1 MYEECPSSRTSRCT
15 LCLLFQLVAGVVC
28 SNALLLRSRPVR
40 QSLTCES
47 EAAGYLV
54 GEVQTTKG
62 EAGDNRIGDQVRTVS
77 VINDT
82 QRSKREKM
90 AERER
95 DMEMEMDG
103 FLRLDMGLGATKGDP
118 GKVGV
123 AVWRNDFE
131 SVKGALLP
139 RLSLLHATNCR
150 FREAG
155 KCESKSTSKALCP
168 SQLRPRYPDRSRCMR
183 IHAQTA

>member
-28 SNALLLRSRPVR
+28 SNALLLRCRPVR

-95 DMEMEMDG
+95 NMEMEMEMEMDG

-118 GKVGV
+118 GKVGM
-123 AVWRNDFE
+123 AERLRKCKGCATAP
-131 SVKGALLP
+131 SVTTACDQLP
-139 RLSLLHATNCR
+139 VS
-150 FREAG
+150 
-155 KCESKSTSKALCP
+155 
-168 SQLRPRYPDRSRCMR
+168 RSWQVR
-183 IHAQTA
+183 IEVYF